1 MKKKKDTNFDEAAT
15 QEDDVIY
22 FGGESDALSQ
32 MHDEIYD
39 EDDYSYDGYDD
50 DDIYDFSKPE
60 SSTGAWA
67 SFILGIVASLGWI
80 IPIIGLPV
88 TIVGIVL
95 GALNMKNYKAKGIA
109 IAGFVINI
117 VFLCASIA
125 KGIVDIVGYMK
136 NKKMRQ

>member
-1 MKKKKDTNFDEAAT
+1 MRKKKKMDFDEAT
-15 QEDDVIY
+15 TNKDDVIS
-22 FGGESDALSQ
+22 FGEENHELDQ

-39 EDDYSYDGYDD
+39 EDDYSYDGYDE

-60 SSTGAWA
+60 SSRGAWA

-80 IPIIGLPV
+80 VPIIGLPV

-95 GALNMKNYKAKGIA
+95 GALNMKNYKAKGAA

-117 VFLCASIA
+117 IFLCASIA

-136 NKKMRQ
+136 NKKTR

>member
-1 MKKKKDTNFDEAAT
+1 MKDKQNKAFEEPTNEK
-15 QEDDVIY
+15 EDVIS
-22 FGGESDALSQ
+22 FGGNHDALDE

-39 EDDYSYDGYDD
+39 EDDYSYDGYDE

-60 SSTGAWA
+60 SSRGAWA
-67 SFILGIVASLGWI
+67 SFILGIVASLGWL

-109 IAGFVINI
+109 IAGFVVNI

-125 KGIVDIVGYMK
+125 KGIVDIIGYMK
-136 NKKMRQ
+136 NRKVR

>member
-1 MKKKKDTNFDEAAT
+1 MKDKQNKAFEEPTNEK
-15 QEDDVIY
+15 EDVINL
-22 FGGESDALSQ
+22 GGNHDAEGQ

-39 EDDYSYDGYDD
+39 EDDYSYDGYDE
-50 DDIYDFSKPE
+50 DDIYVFSKPE
-60 SSTGAWA
+60 SSRGAWA
-67 SFILGIVASLGWI
+67 SFILGIVASLGWL

-109 IAGFVINI
+109 IAGFVVNI

-125 KGIVDIVGYMK
+125 KGIVDIIGYMK
-136 NKKMRQ
+136 NRKVR